1 MTADLSIRHA
11 VEKDLEALLELYTHL
26 AEGNAPYRLAQAR
39 ETFAR
44 FLRYEGSAIVLG
56 ETEELPVAS
65 CTVVV
70 VPNLT
75 RGCKPY
81 ALIENVVTHRLY
93 RGCGFGKAVL
103 DFATHHAWKQGCYK
117 AMLLSGSQDP
127 NILGFYQSAGFE
139 QSKTGFQKRRPF

>member
-81 ALIENVVTHRLY
+81 ALIENGDPSVLSWLWIWQSRARFRDASCLETRLLQGHALERVTR
-93 RGCGFGKAVL
+93 
-103 DFATHHAWKQGCYK
+103 
-117 AMLLSGSQDP
+117 S
-127 NILGFYQSAGFE
+127 
-139 QSKTGFQKRRPF
+139 